1 MGAAAGGGRERHVRA
16 AAFLPAPGP
25 VATEFP
31 CGTGS
36 TRLPTP
42 SMDPGDVVTA

>member
-1 MGAAAGGGRERHVRA
+1 MRAAAGGGRERHVRA
-16 AAFLPAPGP
+16 VAFLPAPGT

-31 CGTGS
+31 YGTGS

-42 SMDPGDVVTA
+42 SIGPGDVVRA